1 MRVLGCLCASLLV
14 LMSQSSFAWAL
25 PMVQIGHRATD
36 HHSAATLASDTAD
49 YLRNAA
55 IGNMFAIAAAKVAQ
69 KKSHNY
75 DVQQFAQMAIDDN
88 RAFADALA
96 LTLKQAEFAMTL
108 PALLDTEHAVLI
120 KQLEAT
126 PQPDFD
132 ASYMQ
137 QQIIA
142 HQSALR
148 VHASYAKNGRDQ
160 SLRQYAGQT
169 IPKIRTQLTL
179 AERIFEKISPKT
191 AALR

>member
-1 MRVLGCLCASLLV
+1 MRAPNCLCASFFAVSL
-14 LMSQSSFAWAL
+14 SSSAWAL
-25 PMVQIGHRATD
+25 PMVQIARPVTD

-49 YLRNAA
+49 YIRNAA
-55 IGNMFAIAAAKVAQ
+55 IGDMFAIAAARVAQ

-75 DVQQFAQMAIDDN
+75 DVQRFAQMAIDDN
-88 RAFADALA
+88 RAFADALT

-108 PALLDTEHAVLI
+108 PALLDTEHAQLV

-126 PQPDFD
+126 PQSDFD

-137 QQIIA
+137 QQIMA

-160 SLRQYAGQT
+160 SLRQYAGQA
-169 IPKIRTQLTL
+169 IPKIRLQLTL